1 MSVASPVQ
9 THGRIAP
16 RFDVKLAA
24 ELAAGSALVPV
35 TICNLSSTG
44 CGIQI
49 LTRDLALADKIGS
62 AGLLHLQA
70 INRCAPAAILPVVL
84 RNMRFEGNILRY
96 GLEFRNLMPHQAR
109 KLAAILET
117 VIPDES
123 ERSHWVPTMV
133 SVSDHR
139 VSA

>member
-1 MSVASPVQ
+1 MSMN
-9 THGRIAP
+9 GRDAP
-16 RFDVKLAA
+16 RFEIKLAA

-49 LTRDLALADKIGS
+49 LTRDLDLSDKLGT

-70 INRCAPAAILPVVL
+70 QNRSTPGAILPVVL
-84 RNMRFEGNILRY
+84 RNMRSEGNVLRY

-109 KLAAILET
+109 KLTAILNT
-117 VIPDES
+117 VIPEQGEQS
-123 ERSHWVPTMV
+123 NWIPT
-133 SVSDHR
+133 R
-139 VSA
+139 VAEQQISTYAA